1 MHKLVSGGPLK
12 IYASDWNTIIDAI
25 EAVRKSEENHA
36 YNRSAIRT
44 YVQVYNP
51 TNAVATEGSVWE
63 LGMPVIS
70 PSSNLEQFQ
79 KHPVFNLKVP
89 TADTAGILCALTA
102 PVNANEQGIGV
113 VTGGVAVFASVGDS
127 GASRA
132 MPDGQ
137 GGLVAGADGPIQL
150 AYADQA
156 TGWCYAI
163 LGAGGGGSA
172 YNGYFA
178 VSIKTVENVKYVHV
192 GAGKYFLNGQPL
204 SLPAIDM
211 AFMDNTSVLLKYNK
225 TDGGYI
231 SLSEPSAWSKT
242 ETCTVLAEIS
252 NGTIRQICHDMPSIM
267 LIGKCGEDSA

>member
-36 YNRSAIRT
+36 MMRSAIRT

-63 LGMPVIS
+63 LGTPVIS

-79 KHPVFNLKVP
+79 KHPVFNLALP
-89 TADTAGILCALTA
+89 APDSTGILCALTA

-127 GASRA
+127 GATRA

-178 VSIKTVENVKYVHV
+178 VSIKNGEEVKTIHV
-192 GAGKYFLNGQPL
+192 SAGRYFINGQQAYM
-204 SLPAIDM
+204 PATDVD
-211 AFMDNTSVLLKYNK
+211 FNDNTCVLLYHEKE
-225 TDGGYI
+225 TGGMI
-231 SLSEPSAWSKT
+231 VVNEPFSWSKT
-242 ETCTVLAEIS
+242 ETCTVLAEIHD
-252 NGTIRQICHDMPSIM
+252 GVVRQVCHSMPS
-267 LIGKCGEDSA
+267 LFFVGKCGTDSP